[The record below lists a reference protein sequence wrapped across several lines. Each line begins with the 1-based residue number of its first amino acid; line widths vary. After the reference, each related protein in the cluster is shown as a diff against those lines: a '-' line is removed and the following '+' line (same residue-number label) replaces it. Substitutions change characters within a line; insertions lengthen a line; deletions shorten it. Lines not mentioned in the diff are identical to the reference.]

1 METADREAP
10 RGWLCVSLWALVVAL
25 VLLLPGGALPGRPG
39 WLPIELLPWLDDAVH
54 AALFGVLAW
63 LAWPPV
69 ESRRLR
75 SGAGL
80 LLLGCGAYAL
90 LLELAQVP
98 IPTRGFELSDLVAG
112 VLGAGAGLWARVSLG

>member
-1 METADREAP
+1 MERADRETP
-10 RGWLCVSLWALVVAL
+10 RDWLWASLWALVVAL
-25 VLLLPGGALPGRPG
+25 VLLLPAGFLPGRPR
-39 WLPIELLPWLDDAVH
+39 WVPSELLPWLDDVVH

-63 LAWPPV
+63 LAWPPF
-69 ESRRLR
+69 ESRRSR
-75 SGAGL
+75 RKAGL

-112 VLGAGAGLWARVSLG
+112 VLGAGAGLWARASVR